1 MIGKL
6 SAQKYRVGEELT
18 CCKDNSESMLKE
30 MNSDSATQS
39 LSDDSCSAS
48 IESIEN
54 GEVVQKSYSV
64 NDITRDGL

>member
-1 MIGKL
+1 MMRKL
-6 SAQKYRVGEELT
+6 SAQEYRIGEEFT

-39 LSDDSCSAS
+39 LSDYSCSAS

-54 GEVVQKSYSV
+54 GEVVQKNYSV
-64 NDITRDGL
+64 NDITRDA